1 VKTAGDA
8 IAALSR
14 LRNQWSRC
22 GLAGRADAI
31 DRAIGCLLRQAD
43 LGEPEPEDIKSARS
57 VMMRM
62 REHYLK
68 LGHRQYAGVFYRA
81 AHLLDKDAP

>member
-1 VKTAGDA
+1 MNTAGDA
-8 IAALSR
+8 ITALVR
-14 LRNQWSRC
+14 LRNQWLRC
-22 GLAGRADAI
+22 GLAGRADAM
-31 DRAIGCLLRQAD
+31 DRAIGYLLRQAD
-43 LGEPEPEDIKSARS
+43 HGEPEPDDIKSARS

-68 LGHRQYAGVFYRA
+68 LGQRQHAGVFYRA